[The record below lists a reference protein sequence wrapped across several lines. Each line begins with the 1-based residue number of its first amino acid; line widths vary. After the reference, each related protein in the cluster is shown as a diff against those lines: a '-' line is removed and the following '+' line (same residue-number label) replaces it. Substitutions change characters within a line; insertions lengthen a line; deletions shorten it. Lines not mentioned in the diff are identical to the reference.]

1 MRRARGAIQPW
12 KGWSVVARAF
22 SPGRGIGTFAR
33 NERTEVIEVTAIVGV
48 LCTRVRVEEKQILA
62 TLADA
67 GVPALPLA
75 PTSSPLPMY
84 PVPPKPSFAT
94 AKDGAA
100 AEVVIDRCQNRAVAA
115 ALLPLLRAK
124 CVTVIDAGL
133 AATMDRLAVAMTL
146 TSAGIPRPLTDLV
159 CGDEAAL
166 AALDISGYPA
176 TFLPLA
182 PGAKEIVLLDQ
193 DTGEAV
199 FEHREVLGGKGDVIG
214 LLQTGIALAADRVTV
229 IVVGGEAIA
238 VDSHDHTVPP
248 VAYGLAERAAHA
260 LGASLIGVE
269 LAHMEAGPVVWGVQ
283 AVPDFRHALPI
294 GDITVAEA
302 LAKLATVHIKPDAVQ
317 LEIQVGT
324 IEREVTNDVALTA

>member
-1 MRRARGAIQPW
+1 MI
-12 KGWSVVARAF
+12 
-22 SPGRGIGTFAR
+22 
-33 NERTEVIEVTAIVGV
+33 EMTEVIEVIATAGV

-75 PTSSPLPMY
+75 PTSSPLPMF
-84 PVPPKPSFAT
+84 PVPPKSSFAGV
-94 AKDGAA
+94 KDGDA
-100 AEVVIDRCQNRAVAA
+100 AEVVIDRCQNRAVAS
-115 ALLPLLRAK
+115 ALLPLLRTTG
-124 CVTVIDAGL
+124 VHLIDAGL
-133 AATMDRLAVAMTL
+133 AATADRLAVAMIL
-146 TSAGIPRPLTDLV
+146 TNAGIPRPLTDLV

-166 AALDISGYPA
+166 AALDNSGYPA

-182 PGAKEIVLLDQ
+182 PGANEIVLLDQ

-199 FEHREVLGGKGDVIG
+199 FEHREVLGGKSDMIG

-229 IVVGGEAIA
+229 IVVAGEAVA

-248 VAYGLAERAAHA
+248 VAYGLAERAANA

-294 GDITVAEA
+294 GDTSVAA
-302 LAKLATVHIKPDAVQ
+302 AIAKLVTAQIKPEAVQ
-317 LEIQVGT
+317 LEIQVGSV
-324 IEREVTNDVALTA
+324 EREVTDDVALTA